1 MPIEKVC
8 RACKNAHRTN
18 ELNQFEC
25 RRYPP
30 RVVLVPVQT
39 LEGQGAGF
47 QSVIPLVGG
56 EAGCGEWTEK
66 IEQMKMDS

>member
-30 RVVLVPVQT
+30 SMFLVPVQT

-47 QSVIPLVGG
+47 QSVYTIVMG
-56 EAGCGEWTEK
+56 EAWCGEWMGKVSLVEG
-66 IEQMKMDS
+66 E